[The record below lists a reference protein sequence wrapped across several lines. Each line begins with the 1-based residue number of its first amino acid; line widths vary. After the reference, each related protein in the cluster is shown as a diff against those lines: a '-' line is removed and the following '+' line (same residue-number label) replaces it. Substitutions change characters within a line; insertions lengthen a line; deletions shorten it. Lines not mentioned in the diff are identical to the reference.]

1 MTGPA
6 AAPPPPRVRRADLE
20 RWAAAMLGAA
30 GIPEDD
36 AALAARTLVRCDMRG
51 FRTHGLARLC
61 DYLKKI
67 AAGEIARE
75 APNPPPPSAPVFTYQ
90 AGGILGQV
98 AGPRAVDQAL
108 ALAAEHPVVA
118 CQIQNSAHLGA
129 LGVNL
134 LRAADAG
141 CAALM
146 FQATPPVIGAPGAKR
161 PMIGNNP
168 LAMVAP
174 RPGRPAFVV
183 DMACCVA
190 ARGNILLAAR
200 NGEPIPEGW
209 ALDREG
215 EPTTDAE
222 AALLGSLLPAGG
234 HKGLALAMMVEI
246 LAGSLAG
253 ATFRDSL
260 NPAGGVASG
269 GGRLNA
275 LVLVFNPDLLQ
286 GRAAYEE
293 HIAAWT
299 AHYGAAGGPSARIP
313 GERAHEAEQAAE
325 RDGVPLPPAI
335 IDELKAA
342 GAGANIP
349 FPAIERGHGPDQQ

>member
-1 MTGPA
+1 
-6 AAPPPPRVRRADLE
+6 
-20 RWAAAMLGAA
+20 MLDAA
-30 GIPEDD
+30 GVPEGD
-36 AALAARTLVRCDMRG
+36 ANLAARTLVRCDTRG

-75 APNPPPPSAPVFTYQ
+75 TPSPEPPDGPVFTYE
-90 AGGILGQV
+90 AGGALGQV

-108 ALAAEHPVVA
+108 ALAATYPVVT

-134 LRAADAG
+134 LGAADKG
-141 CAALM
+141 CVALM

-168 LAMVAP
+168 FAMVAP
-174 RPGRPAFVV
+174 RLGQPPFVV

-190 ARGNILLAAR
+190 ARGNILLATR
-200 NGEPIPEGW
+200 NDEPIPEGW
-209 ALDREG
+209 ALDGEG

-234 HKGLALAMMVEI
+234 HKGLGLAMMVEI

-260 NPAGGVASG
+260 NPGGGIASG

-286 GRAAYEE
+286 GRAAYDE
-293 HIAAWT
+293 HVAAWT
-299 AHYGAAGGPSARIP
+299 THYLAAGGPSARIP
-313 GERAHEAEQAAE
+313 GERAQEAEQAAE
-325 RDGVPLPPAI
+325 RHGVPLPVAI
-335 IDELKAA
+335 IEELKAA
-342 GAGANIP
+342 GAAARIP
-349 FPAIERGHGPDQQ
+349 FPAIERGHLPDQQ